1 MTKITIEQIE
11 NDLFDLDTEYRE
23 ALAGSLMKLKYIS
36 DSPLNLQYGTVEQQK
51 ELSKVWNKSLSS
63 KQIKEIIESMKKTM
77 KNDFQYSEFEEIA
90 NYYLRVAD
98 QMNKNKKS
106 KER

>member
-23 ALAGSLMKLKYIS
+23 ALAGSLIKLKYLS

-51 ELSKVWNKSLSS
+51 ELNKVWNKLLKP
-63 KQIKEIIESMKKTM
+63 KQIKEIIESMKETM
-77 KNDFQYSEFEEIA
+77 KNDFQYGKFEEIA
-90 NYYLRVAD
+90 NYYLSVANR
-98 QMNKNKKS
+98 MNKNKKS